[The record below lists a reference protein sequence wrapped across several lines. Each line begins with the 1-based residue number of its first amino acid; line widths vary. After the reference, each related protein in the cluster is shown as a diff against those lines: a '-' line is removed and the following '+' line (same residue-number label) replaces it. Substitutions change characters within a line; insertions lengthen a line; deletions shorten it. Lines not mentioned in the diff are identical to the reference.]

1 MKLTP
6 RLSMSTNISTL
17 TTTEAVPAPTIL
29 MPHNA
34 TPIIPEDEIKKLL
47 TLIKSNWK
55 VVILITWMAYITVA
69 ILKIGSGISSTN
81 WTVSSIKYYVSSI
94 ESDVSE
100 IKSDVSSIES
110 DVSEIKSDV
119 SSIESDVRSTN
130 QEVIGKHSYGTLRY
144 KIENLK

>member
-1 MKLTP
+1 
-6 RLSMSTNISTL
+6 
-17 TTTEAVPAPTIL
+17 
-29 MPHNA
+29 
-34 TPIIPEDEIKKLL
+34 
-47 TLIKSNWK
+47 
-55 VVILITWMAYITVA
+55 MAYITVA

-110 DVSEIKSDV
+110 DV
-119 SSIESDVRSTN
+119 RSTN